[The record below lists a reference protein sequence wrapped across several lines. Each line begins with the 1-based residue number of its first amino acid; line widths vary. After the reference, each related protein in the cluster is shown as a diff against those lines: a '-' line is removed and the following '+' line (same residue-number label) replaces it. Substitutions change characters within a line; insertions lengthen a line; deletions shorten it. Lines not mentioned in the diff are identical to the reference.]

1 MLADLL
7 RERFAARPLFA
18 AGLMSG
24 TSLDGVDVVL
34 MRLEPPE
41 DPRQWQI
48 VASWSGPFQEVGA
61 ERLRAIAQGGSTD
74 AGELSRVR
82 MAVARDYERAVREVC
97 REAVLRPEE
106 LLYVAAHGVTLWHAP
121 AKGGGHTW
129 QIHAGPALAT
139 WLSTIVIDDFRTADV
154 AAGGHGAPLAPI
166 ADLRLRVHP
175 EEDRVILNFGGVAN
189 LTALPAGAKDS
200 SEICCG
206 DVGPANLLLDG
217 LKRRQTEGR
226 EHFDRDGKLG
236 LSGVPDRQLVH
247 EMLEEGWARLPLPRS
262 FGREQFGAT
271 YLEGYLHRAAKL
283 SPADQMA
290 TLVAMEA
297 GSVRIFLE
305 ELCGKWR
312 SREQHAL
319 GIYLCGGGRHNHAL
333 VDALELEMPYAK
345 INGIEALGTPADF
358 KEAVDWTLLGWLTL
372 NAQGAGQPHLTGAD
386 RELVLGSIHA
396 PTLLR

>member
-1 MLADLL
+1 MLAELL
-7 RERFAARPLFA
+7 TERLSARPLFA

-24 TSLDGVDVVL
+24 TSLDGVDAVL
-34 MRLEPPE
+34 MRLDPPE

-48 VASWSGPFQEVGA
+48 MASWSGPFQEVAA
-61 ERLRAIAQGGSTD
+61 ERLRAIAEGGATD
-74 AGELSRVR
+74 AGELSRIR

-97 REAVLRPEE
+97 RQAVLKPED
-106 LLYVAAHGVTLWHAP
+106 LAYVAAHGVTLWHAP

-139 WLSTIVIDDFRTADV
+139 WLSTVVIDDFRTADV

-175 EEDRVILNFGGVAN
+175 TEDRVILNFGGVAN
-189 LTALPAGAKDS
+189 LTALPAGATS
-200 SEICCG
+200 SHEICCG

-236 LSGVPDRQLVH
+236 LSGHPDPSLVRA
-247 EMLEEGWARLPLPRS
+247 MLEEGWARMPLPRS
-262 FGREQFGAT
+262 FGREQFGTT
-271 YLEGYLHRAAKL
+271 YLDSFLHRASHL

-297 GSVRIFLE
+297 GGVRIFLE
-305 ELCGKWR
+305 ELCGGWR
-312 SREQHAL
+312 RGQQTRL

-345 INGIEALGTPADF
+345 IDGIEALGTPADF

-372 NAQGAGQPHLTGAD
+372 NAQGAGLPHLTGAQRD
-386 RELVLGSIHA
+386 LVLGSLHA